1 MRPLKL
7 TLSAFGAY
15 AEETTID
22 MECLGQSGLYLITG
36 DTGAGKTTIF
46 DAITFALYGDASG
59 EDREPSMLRSMYADA
74 KTPTHVILIFSHA
87 GDVYKIRRNPFY
99 MRPKARGEG
108 LTQEQAAA
116 ELTLPDGTVI
126 TRIKDVDEKV
136 REILCVDREQFS
148 QIVMLAQGDFRK
160 VLMADTK
167 ERQKIFREL
176 FKTRPY
182 QALQEQVRRRLK
194 DVEGKY
200 QTVKN
205 SVVQYIGEFCCD
217 ENNSLAAPLGRAQAG
232 EVPLAESIG
241 IMEKLVEQD
250 EKLLSEL
257 GESLSQLEQRLEKV
271 NAQIGRAE
279 EYKLHEEE
287 LQAAKQQESEQ
298 LKLLKRSEEEW
309 ERQKGTE
316 DRRKAVRTEIAKL
329 TQEQAEY
336 DKLGQLTEEARQQE
350 EQIKEAREASRRL
363 EEDIEERAAALA
375 GHREELEGLR
385 DTGEE
390 LERLLRQRE
399 EEQKRRDALVE
410 LQEDLQA
417 YELLHRDLTRKQES
431 YQQLQDEAERR
442 QQEYLQMNRRYLD
455 AQAGILA
462 ASLQEGQPCPVCGS
476 LSHPHLAVV
485 QGEAPTE
492 EVLDKQRAEA
502 EGAAERAQKENMAA
516 VQMLGTLSEQGAQIL
531 KRLEELK
538 LSAGQTID
546 INVVGDIEKKIGKEL
561 SCLVNN
567 LEEADEKIGRQN
579 QRKRHL
585 LELEKQF
592 PVLESELRDRREELA
607 ELRAG
612 EASAQARGKELQ
624 KQLDSLQEK
633 LPFNSREEA
642 LFHKEELEGEL
653 EALEA
658 SLQAAQEAYGSCK
671 EGLAGIQGQI
681 RSLQGRLENVPEIH
695 LEEEKELR
703 GRLHFQRE
711 ELLARQK
718 DIFSRCD
725 RNQRLVRNIKERTEE
740 QLELETEFQW
750 MNTLSQT
757 VNGTLSK
764 KQKLMLETYVQTT
777 YFERVIRRA
786 NLRFL
791 VMSDGQYELK
801 RTRDYSDM
809 RGQTGLE
816 LSVIDHY
823 NGSERSVKTLSGG
836 ESFLASLSLALG
848 LSDEIQSMAGGV
860 RLETMFV
867 DEGFGSLDADSLQQA
882 YKALVSLTDGHRL
895 VGIISHVG
903 MLKERI
909 DRQIVVEK
917 KKSGGSRL
925 KLVTP
930 DFLPLDS
937 SYR

>member
-7 TLSAFGAY
+7 ILSAFGAY

-74 KTPTHVILIFSHA
+74 RTPTRVVLTFSHA
-87 GDVYKIRRNPFY
+87 GDIYKIQRNPLY
-99 MRPKARGEG
+99 MRPKDRGEG
-108 LTQEQAAA
+108 QTQEKAAA

-136 REILCVDREQFS
+136 REILCVDREQFL
-148 QIVMLAQGDFRK
+148 QIVMLAQGDFRR
-160 VLMADTK
+160 VLMADTR

-182 QALQEQVRRRLK
+182 QALQEHVRKRLK

-205 SVVQYIGEFCCD
+205 SVAQYIGEFCYD
-217 ENNSLAAPLGRAQAG
+217 GNNPLAAPLSRAQEG
-232 EVPLAESIG
+232 EAPLAEATG
-241 IMEKLVEQD
+241 VMEKLVEQD
-250 EKLLSEL
+250 GELLREL
-257 GESLSQLEQRLEKV
+257 EESLSQLEQRLERV
-271 NAQIGRAE
+271 NAQIVKAE

-287 LQAAKQQESEQ
+287 LQAARQRESKQ
-298 LKLLKRSEEEW
+298 LRLLKHSREEW
-309 ERQKGTE
+309 ERQKETE
-316 DRRKAVRTEIAKL
+316 GRRKEVRAKIAKL
-329 TQEQAEY
+329 AQEQVEY
-336 DKLGQLTEEARQQE
+336 DKLEHLGAEAGQQE
-350 EQIKEAREASRRL
+350 EHIKSVRELGQRL
-363 EEDIEERAAALA
+363 EEEIAEKAAELT
-375 GHREELEGLR
+375 GYREELAGLR
-385 DTGEE
+385 ITGEE

-399 EEQKRRDALVE
+399 KEQKRTESLLKLRKD
-410 LQEDLQA
+410 LQEYRLLNSDLA
-417 YELLHRDLTRKQES
+417 RKQEG
-431 YQQLQDEAERR
+431 YQRLQDEAERSQR
-442 QQEYLQMNRRYLD
+442 DYLQMNRRYLD

-462 ASLQEGQPCPVCGS
+462 VSLQEGQPCPVCGS

-485 QGEAPTE
+485 QGEAPSE
-492 EVLDKQRAEA
+492 EALEAQRVQAE
-502 EGAAERAQKENMAA
+502 EAADRAQAEHVDA
-516 VQMLGTLSEQGAQIL
+516 VRMLGAISEQGMQIS
-531 KRLEELK
+531 KHLEEMQ
-538 LSAGQTID
+538 LSAGQSID
-546 INVVGDIEKKIGKEL
+546 IDMVGNIEKKIQEEL
-561 SCLVNN
+561 SCLEDN
-567 LEEADEKIGRQN
+567 LKETDGKISRQN
-579 QRKRHL
+579 ERKRYL
-585 LELEKQF
+585 LELEKKL
-592 PVLESELRDRREELA
+592 PVLESELRDKREELTG
-607 ELRAG
+607 LRAE

-624 KQLDSLQEK
+624 KQLDSLRER
-633 LPFNSREEA
+633 LPFASRKEA
-642 LFHKEELEGEL
+642 VFHKEELEEEL
-653 EALEA
+653 QALEE
-658 SLQAAQEAYGSCK
+658 SLQTAQEAYGSCK
-671 EGLAGIQGQI
+671 EELAGIQGQI
-681 RSLQGRLENVPEIH
+681 HSLQGRLEDVPEIN
-695 LEEEKELR
+695 LEGDKKLRKELQSR
-703 GRLHFQRE
+703 RE
-711 ELLARQK
+711 ELLERQK
-718 DIFSRCD
+718 DIFARYD
-725 RNQRLVRNIKERTEE
+725 RNQGLLTNIRERIEE
-740 QLELETEFQW
+740 QSELEAEFQW

-801 RTRDYSDM
+801 RTQEHSDM

-816 LSVIDHY
+816 LSIIDHY

-848 LSDEIQSMAGGV
+848 LSDEIQSIAGGV

-882 YKALVSLTDGHRL
+882 YKALVSLMDGHRL

-903 MLKERI
+903 MLKDKI

-925 KLVTP
+925 KVVTP
-930 DFLPLDS
+930 DFLPLGS
-937 SYR
+937 A